1 LGGGIYILAAGS
13 WPLAAGR
20 RTQDAGRDAARRSH
34 TTKTL
39 RYTLKLTVVIAVVAL
54 LAGPLAAQSVDRR
67 SGGGAALAALG
78 SSFSARVVSVAD
90 GDTLDVVAAGD
101 RRVRIRLEGI
111 DSPEQ
116 GEPFSNVAR
125 TFTRQLAFDRT
136 VQVKVHDV
144 DRYGRLVARVTS
156 EGKDLSLELVTAGLA
171 THYTVFSFD
180 PKLEAAQRQAQ
191 QGRRG
196 MWKDGVPASRTG
208 ASGATS
214 TPRAAAALDAQAPF
228 VGNVSSRVYHTRTCR
243 NAGCKN
249 CTRAFATQA
258 EAQAAGFRPAGD
270 CLKR

>member
-1 LGGGIYILAAGS
+1 MSGS
-13 WPLAAGR
+13 KHVTGAVR
-20 RTQDAGRDAARRSH
+20 RAP
-34 TTKTL
+34 
-39 RYTLKLTVVIAVVAL
+39 AL
-54 LAGPLAAQSVDRR
+54 LALVVLLASSITAAQSIDRR
-67 SGGGAALAALG
+67 TGGGAALAALG

-116 GEPFSNVAR
+116 GEPFSTVAR
-125 TFTRQLAFDRT
+125 TFTRQLAFDKT

-156 EGKDLSLELVTAGLA
+156 EGKDLSLELVSAGLA
-171 THYTVFSFD
+171 SHYTVFSFD

-191 QGRRG
+191 QERRG

-208 ASGATS
+208 ATGTASP
-214 TPRAAAALDAQAPF
+214 PRAAAALDAQAAF

-270 CLKR
+270 CLKG